1 MYEDRTRNEHGSNK
15 MRSCENVQ
23 EYGGQIEYSDRQ
35 ECSDLQE
42 YVGQKKCSGRQ
53 EYSSRQECGD
63 LQEYVA
69 EQNRAEIQNHAAIQN
84 QGRNRQ
90 VDNAVWI
97 PVLKELLENG
107 KQVRIN
113 VSGSS
118 MSPLI
123 CHQRDSVLLE
133 PIKRELKRGDIVFY
147 QRTNG
152 QYVLHR
158 IYKVDRKGNVYCI
171 GDAQK
176 DIEGPLNQN
185 QFFAIVI
192 SVNRKGKW
200 ISPGDFWWEFFEHV
214 WLRIIPLRRFVM
226 WLYGKIQ

>member
-1 MYEDRTRNEHGSNK
+1 MRNKLRAN
-15 MRSCENVQ
+15 MMNQLEN
-23 EYGGQIEYSDRQ
+23 ERM
-35 ECSDLQE
+35 
-42 YVGQKKCSGRQ
+42 QKNIR
-53 EYSSRQECGD
+53 R
-63 LQEYVA
+63 
-69 EQNRAEIQNHAAIQN
+69 
-84 QGRNRQ
+84 
-90 VDNAVWI
+90 VDNTIWI
-97 PVLKELLENG
+97 PVLKELIENG

-133 PIKRELKRGDIVFY
+133 PIRRELKRGDIVFY

-158 IYKVDRKGNVYCI
+158 ICKIDGEENIYCI

-176 DIEGPLNQN
+176 DVEGPLKKE
-185 QFFAIVI
+185 QFFAIVTSI
-192 SVNRKGKW
+192 NRKGKW

-214 WLRIIPLRRFVM
+214 WLRMIPARRSVAGIYGMFKKIFV
-226 WLYGKIQ
+226 LYRGKK